1 MRLTSL
7 VAALLGGALF
17 AGCAAPP
24 PARPPWIQVSADYA
38 AEGNATGVRAFVYGK
53 RTILVF
59 DRRPLR
65 LTVHDANGVP
75 VAYEREG
82 PYYRL
87 ARRLDRFTV
96 WTNAS
101 VLSFR
106 RTGHAAPA
114 RTEVP
119 LNERAQPER
128 EAPSLAPWFAA
139 QQDEVR
145 RMIAM
150 QASSKAEADL
160 LMARLN
166 RVEAQ
171 HRSGVSTMVRMQFE
185 AGANNVLLDDD
196 RTRLLIAAALAAQQ
210 INIEGHTDAYSEG
223 PNDLG
228 IALERARV
236 TREFLIAHGVDGRK
250 IRLAARPAGDFIVPL
265 NTEQGRALNRRAE
278 IELLHRC
285 DED

>member
-1 MRLTSL
+1 MRSTSL
-7 VAALLGGALF
+7 VAALLGGAIVT
-17 AGCAAPP
+17 GCAALP
-24 PARPPWIQVSADYA
+24 PARTPLVQVSADYE
-38 AEGNATGVRAFVYGK
+38 AEGRITGVRAFVYGK

-65 LTVHDANGVP
+65 LVVHDANGVP

-87 ARRLDRFTV
+87 ARCVDRFTV

-106 RTGHAAPA
+106 RTGQSTPA
-114 RTEVP
+114 LTEVP
-119 LNERAQPER
+119 RNERAQSER

-150 QASSKAEADL
+150 QAGSKAEADL

-166 RVEAQ
+166 RVETQ
-171 HRSGVSTMVRMQFE
+171 HRSGLSTMVRMQFD
-185 AGANNVLLDDD
+185 AGASNLSFDHD

-210 INIEGHTDAYSEG
+210 INIEGHTDAHSEG

-250 IRLAARPAGDFIVPL
+250 IRLAARPAGDFLAPL

-278 IELLHRC
+278 IELVHRC